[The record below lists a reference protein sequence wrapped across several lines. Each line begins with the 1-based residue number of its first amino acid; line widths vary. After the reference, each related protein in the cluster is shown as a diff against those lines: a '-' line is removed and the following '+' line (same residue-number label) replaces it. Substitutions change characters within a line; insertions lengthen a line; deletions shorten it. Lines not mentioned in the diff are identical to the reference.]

1 MAQNRVYSTVLARPD
16 HQVLTNIIMTI
27 SRNIEII
34 NKLGLHARAAAQL
47 VQLAS
52 GFTSHIEIEKDNRRV
67 NGKSIMGVMMLAAG
81 KGSEIILY
89 TDGDDEEE
97 SMNKIEELINNRFNE
112 DE

>member
-1 MAQNRVYSTVLARPD
+1 MS
-16 HQVLTNIIMTI
+16 I

-52 GFTSHIEIEKDNRRV
+52 SFSSHIEIEKNGRRV

-81 KGSEIILY
+81 KGSEITLY
-89 TDGDDEEE
+89 ADGADEQE
-97 SMNKIEELINNRFNE
+97 SMDKLEELINNRFNE

>member
-1 MAQNRVYSTVLARPD
+1 MS
-16 HQVLTNIIMTI
+16 I

-52 GFTSHIEIEKDNRRV
+52 SFSSHIEIEKDARRV

-81 KGSEIILY
+81 KGSEITLY
-89 TDGDDEEE
+89 ADGADEQQ
-97 SMNKIEELINNRFNE
+97 SMDKLEELINNRFNE